1 MSASFPFGTLQIASI
16 INVFLF
22 GLTFMQSYKYFRDY
36 VEDPVLLKMIVLS
49 TLIFSAIHTG
59 CLEWAIY
66 IINIVDNHAN
76 IPFLKEPPATVIGI
90 VSGQAAQFL
99 VQVSFQVIPVG
110 PYSKVLTPK
119 VLWVYRIYR
128 LQRSVSLPIALLF
141 PVVYVFAGGIV
152 TACFTWDQTLGWVA
166 LFQETKEPLI
176 LSQLVAIAAIDVII
190 AVMLCYH
197 LRKNRS
203 SYLSRT
209 IEYIDT
215 FICKWTFQT
224 GMITSATAIGV
235 ILAFAIRKQNGV
247 WFCMYTCLLNLYP
260 LTCVA
265 LLNGRSSIS
274 ISTSDEVLSSV
285 QIQGASTSA
294 VYGGSALRSQVS
306 KIIPSTATSASAS
319 LSSTNQDKDSNDLK
333 FGPNP
338 TPCW

>member
-1 MSASFPFGTLQIASI
+1 MSASFLFGALQIASI
-16 INVFLF
+16 VNVFLF

-36 VEDPVLLKMIVLS
+36 VEDPMLLKMVVLS
-49 TLIFSAIHTG
+49 TLIFSAVHTG

-66 IINIVDNHAN
+66 IINIVDNRAD
-76 IPFLKEPPATVIGI
+76 IPLLKEPPATVIGI

-99 VQVSFQVIPVG
+99 VQV
-110 PYSKVLTPK
+110 
-119 VLWVYRIYR
+119 LWVYRIYR
-128 LQRSVSLPIALLF
+128 LQRSVALPVALLF
-141 PVVYVFAGGIV
+141 PVVYVFAGGID
-152 TACFTWDQTLGWVA
+152 TACFTWDQTISWVG
-166 LFQETKEPLI
+166 LFQETKKSLI
-176 LSQLVAIAAIDVII
+176 LSQLAAIAIIDVII

-274 ISTSDEVLSSV
+274 ISTNDEVLSSV
-285 QIQGASTSA
+285 QIQSTSTA
-294 VYGGSALRSQVS
+294 ALYGGSARRSQVP
-306 KIIPSTATSASAS
+306 KLLPSTATCDASAS
-319 LSSTNQDKDSNDLK
+319 LSTTNQDNDSTDLK
-333 FGPNP
+333 FDLSS
-338 TPCW
+338 TPSW